1 MMPMAK
7 SPPKKP
13 APSLKDEFA
22 PDAWER
28 FETLIRS
35 AAKMGHQ
42 LHKPSPPQPKAAV
55 KKARKNKKAG

>member
-1 MMPMAK
+1 MAK
-7 SPPKKP
+7 PSPKKP
-13 APSLKDEFA
+13 TASLKDEFA

-42 LHKPSPPQPKAAV
+42 PHKPSPPQPKRAV
-55 KKARKNKKAG
+55 KARGAKAKK

>member
-1 MMPMAK
+1 MPK
-7 SPPKKP
+7 PSPKKP
-13 APSLKDEFA
+13 ANPSPKLEFE

-42 LHKPSPPQPKAAV
+42 PHKPTQSQPKAAV
-55 KKARKNKKAG
+55 KKKGTKK